1 MLKAGASLVLV
12 SHVTPGIMGD
22 ETEAIILDGAVPIS
36 NGGVILLGFM
46 QWVVLFLPM
55 MAF

>member
-1 MLKAGASLVLV
+1 
-12 SHVTPGIMGD
+12 MGD